1 MEFRVT
7 FMILEQVRFQGALRW
22 ICVSLLRIR
31 LSHNLLHH
39 VLSNISESS
48 SITPPYLV
56 FPNIPQYLYQAF
68 LFFLWIFAKA
78 SSRWGKNKMF
88 NVANCQ
94 LFSAPSINH
103 LGHTFSLSLGSNLLL
118 SLVTLRSKS
127 RHKIVEE
134 KQLWET
140 VFFTGLSRKITEEKR
155 HLSFEIDYFHSEVGK
170 GKKHDSNKGLLL
182 HLCLQILHIF
192 QKISNISTCEK
203 LAQEKNTSTNT
214 FLESISRERKRE
226 KSGCCR
232 KIGN

>member
-1 MEFRVT
+1 
-7 FMILEQVRFQGALRW
+7 MILEQVRFQGALRW
-22 ICVSLLRIR
+22 ICVSLLRIL

-48 SITPPYLV
+48 SITPSYLV

-78 SSRWGKNKMF
+78 PSRWGKSKMF

-94 LFSAPSINH
+94 LFSAPSINY
-103 LGHTFSLSLGSNLLL
+103 LGHIFSLSLGSNLLL

-127 RHKIVEE
+127 RHKVVEE

-140 VFFTGLSRKITEEKR
+140 VFFTGLSRKITEEKC
-155 HLSFEIDYFHSEVGK
+155 HLSFEIDYFNSEVGK
-170 GKKHDSNKGLLL
+170 GKKKNHNSNKGLLL

-214 FLESISRERKRE
+214 FLEWTGRE
-226 KSGCCR
+226 KGKKVGSNQVICTV
-232 KIGN
+232 